1 MSTIAKKIG
10 SSFDK
15 QWVMVLI
22 LGALEVVLSQ
32 IPNLEVRGAAPAA
45 GPTACNP
52 RRLRLALP
60 ACLS

>member
-22 LGALEVVLSQ
+22 LGALEVALSQ
-32 IPNLEVRGAAPAA
+32 IPNLEVRRAA
-45 GPTACNP
+45 
-52 RRLRLALP
+52 LALHP
-60 ACLS
+60 VGHAHSSP